1 MRLRQM
7 IGLLVGAVL
16 CAHEVFAASSGL
28 PDSLRACTR
37 ERDDAQRLACY
48 DREMAQLAGPPVAS
62 PAAATAPA
70 ATAPAA
76 TTPAATTSADRT
88 FGLSAEKPKPQTLS
102 STVTSVNMR
111 RDGRLVIALANGQVW
126 VQGDAYEAFRVGVGD
141 AITIKPGALGS
152 LHLYAP
158 SGLATRVTRAR

>member
-7 IGLLVGAVL
+7 MGLLVGVVL

-28 PDSLRACTR
+28 PDSLQACTR
-37 ERDDAQRLACY
+37 ERDDARRLVCY
-48 DREMAQLAGPPVAS
+48 DRETAQLAAPPVA
-62 PAAATAPA
+62 AAAT
-70 ATAPAA
+70 TPAA

-88 FGLSAEKPKPQTLS
+88 FGLPAEKPKPQTLS
-102 STVTSVNMR
+102 STVTSVNLR
-111 RDGRLVIALANGQVW
+111 SDGRLVIALANGQVW

-158 SGLATRVTRAR
+158 SGRATRVTRAR